1 MTTSAVIPEKIKPL
15 ANSVVK
21 DIEEVVREAENPREA
36 TEERPVLYYTSPFP
50 GVRYY
55 SLRPTEPGL

>member
-1 MTTSAVIPEKIKPL
+1 MTSTIVSEEVKGL

-21 DIEEVVREAENPREA
+21 DIEDVVREAERA
-36 TEERPVLYYTSPFP
+36 EESPLLYFTSPTP

-55 SLRPTEPGL
+55 SFQPTKTVDV

>member
-1 MTTSAVIPEKIKPL
+1 MTSTIVSEEVKGL

-21 DIEEVVREAENPREA
+21 DIEEVVRE
-36 TEERPVLYYTSPFP
+36 EEHPVLYFTSPTP

-55 SLRPTEPGL
+55 SFQPTKTVNA

>member
-1 MTTSAVIPEKIKPL
+1 MTSAIIPEEVKPL

-21 DIEEVVREAENPREA
+21 DIEEVVREVERE
-36 TEERPVLYYTSPFP
+36 EERPVLYYTSPMP

-55 SLRPTEPGL
+55 SLKPTKLAR

>member
-1 MTTSAVIPEKIKPL
+1 MASTSIPEKVKPL

-21 DIEEVVREAENPREA
+21 DIEEVVREVE
-36 TEERPVLYYTSPFP
+36 EERPVLYFTSPFP

-55 SLRPTEPGL
+55 SLRPTGPAR

>member
-1 MTTSAVIPEKIKPL
+1 MTTSATISKEVKPL

-21 DIEEVVREAENPREA
+21 DIEAAVREAE
-36 TEERPVLYYTSPFP
+36 RPLLYFTSPMP

-55 SLRPTEPGL
+55 SLEPTKPAR

>member
-1 MTTSAVIPEKIKPL
+1 MTSTIVSEEVKGL

-21 DIEEVVREAENPREA
+21 DIEEVVREAERE
-36 TEERPVLYYTSPFP
+36 EEHPVLYFTSPTP

-55 SLRPTEPGL
+55 SFLPTKTIDA

>member
-1 MTTSAVIPEKIKPL
+1 MTSTIVPEAVKPL

-21 DIEEVVREAENPREA
+21 DIEEVVREAEQ
-36 TEERPVLYYTSPFP
+36 ERPVLYFTSPSP

-55 SLRPTEPGL
+55 SLRPTGLAR

>member
-1 MTTSAVIPEKIKPL
+1 MMASTSIPEKVKPL

-21 DIEEVVREAENPREA
+21 DIEEVVREVE
-36 TEERPVLYYTSPFP
+36 EERPVLYFTSPFP

-55 SLRPTEPGL
+55 SLRPTGPAK